1 VALVGEAHIL
11 VRAIT
16 TNVEKDI
23 RKAFSNVN
31 GNAASN
37 AGASLGASF
46 SRGLRN
52 NIDGN
57 VFSRLASNIAE
68 LAPNADGAREA
79 FQGMV
84 RSSYVAGTAISV
96 LLGAISSLI
105 GGLGALV
112 GAAGQAAV
120 GLVAVAGAAVA
131 LKVGFSVAGMAF
143 KGISQAVSA
152 ATSANKN
159 YSDSLRKA
167 KFDAEEAALAVDDA
181 ALALER
187 AIEARNRV
195 ADLPVNSRARRE
207 ADLNVKKAE
216 LALRKAKDAEKN
228 AGKAAA
234 GGTAA
239 TDPYAGLTPSQ
250 KEFAKF
256 LVSLK
261 AKMDEI
267 KEAAAKGFLPLLKT
281 QMERLIQ
288 AGALEI
294 IRDRFYDIG
303 RGMGFAAE
311 KFTDIVMIRGSLKK
325 LDEVL
330 KNISE
335 QLPPMGTIFGNL
347 FDGLLSVLRLA
358 DPAVRN
364 FVGYLETKSK
374 NFADYFTVGGDPKNS
389 SISKFFVESEKML
402 ERFFGIFGNIFKTIG
417 TLVEA
422 NFGPGSGGEIMVTWL
437 EKTTSGWANMGR
449 TFDGKVSAPFKQ
461 WFSDAATNTTKIL
474 DAIGALIKE
483 FLKLGDM
490 PEIGQT
496 FDILK
501 QGAPAMGELM
511 RAGIK
516 AGPSLANLV
525 VQITRILVALADSE
539 GPKVFFDTLT
549 AFATKVADILESE
562 VAQKILKAIGGFLA
576 FALAIGTVTKVAK
589 FFGNVFMGVFGN
601 IAQMGAGFM
610 TNLGKFQGFLVQMNL
625 GAKDLIGK
633 GGFLNTLFGNL
644 GVGLSRFGRFLVSF
658 PGVAIIAT
666 LVTLFVDL
674 YNNSETFRKT
684 VSDTLSGIGA
694 AFGRL
699 WDSLMGLF
707 DQLFGGD
714 GLGGIME
721 AIRPITELILG
732 TVFPLIGGVI
742 SIIID
747 TVATAINFITT
758 LVRTIMNGIKPLVSG
773 IMDLFKGNFG
783 PGLAKIF
790 GGIGI
795 MLLGIIEGIVNAIIG
810 GINVVLGVVNGLL
823 KAIGDGPVGQ
833 FLKTVTGGAINLS
846 NVKLKVDYV
855 DWTSKAK
862 ANLAKVGGTKMA
874 TGGTVFPTS
883 GGSMVTVAEAGRPE
897 RIEPLHPNGL
907 SDRDLAII
915 NKLSGGGGPQIQ
927 VTVNPSAK
935 MDERELAMQV
945 SRQIAYE
952 IRKGGY

>member
-1 VALVGEAHIL
+1 
-11 VRAIT
+11 
-16 TNVEKDI
+16 
-23 RKAFSNVN
+23 
-31 GNAASN
+31 
-37 AGASLGASF
+37 
-46 SRGLRN
+46 
-52 NIDGN
+52 
-57 VFSRLASNIAE
+57 
-68 LAPNADGAREA
+68 
-79 FQGMV
+79 MV

-131 LKVGFSVAGMAF
+131 LKVGFSVAGLAF

-152 ATSANKN
+152 ATSANKG
-159 YSDSLRKA
+159 YSDSLREA

-228 AGKAAA
+228 AGKVGGAA
-234 GGTAA
+234 GQ
-239 TDPYAGLTPSQ
+239 DPYAGLTPSQ

-256 LVSLK
+256 LAGLK
-261 AKMDEI
+261 TKMDEI
-267 KEAAAKGFLPLLKT
+267 KEAAAKGFLPLLQS
-281 QMERLIQ
+281 QMERLIK
-288 AGALEI
+288 GGVLDI
-294 IRDRFYDIG
+294 LKNRFYDIG
-303 RGMGFAAE
+303 RGMGFAAQR
-311 KFTDIVMIRGSLKK
+311 FTDVVMFRGSLEK
-325 LDEVL
+325 LDAVL

-364 FVGYLETKSK
+364 FITYLEGKSK

-461 WFSDAATNTTKIL
+461 WFADAATNTTKIL

-516 AGPSLANLV
+516 AGPSLARLV
-525 VQITRILVALADSE
+525 VQLTRIFVALADSE

-549 AFATKVADILESE
+549 TFASKTADILESE
-562 VAQKILKAIGGFLA
+562 VVQKILKMVGGFLA
-576 FALAIGTVTKVAK
+576 FALAIGTVTKVFK
-589 FFGNVFMGVFGN
+589 FFGNVGLGAFKG
-601 IAQMGAGFM
+601 IADFANGFI

-625 GAKDLIGK
+625 GARDLIGK
-633 GGFLNTLFGNL
+633 GGFLNQIFGKL
-644 GVGLSRFGRFLVSF
+644 GIGLTRLGGFLTSF
-658 PGVAIIAT
+658 PGIAIITA
-666 LVTLFVDL
+666 LVALFVDL

-721 AIRPITELILG
+721 AIRPITELLLG
-732 TVFPLIGGVI
+732 SLIPTIGATI
-742 SIIID
+742 NIIID

-795 MLLGIIEGIVNAIIG
+795 LLLGIIEGIVNAIIG
-810 GINVVLGVVNGLL
+810 GINIVLGVVNNLL

-874 TGGTVFPTS
+874 TGGTVFPSS

-907 SDRDLAII
+907 SDRDIAII
-915 NKLSGGGGPQIQ
+915 EKMSGGGGPKIQ

-945 SRQIAYE
+945 SRQIAHE

>member
-23 RKAFSNVN
+23 KRAFSNVS
-31 GNAASN
+31 GSSASN

-46 SRGLRN
+46 SRGLRGSLDN
-52 NIDGN
+52 N
-57 VFSRLASNIAE
+57 VFSRLAENIAQI
-68 LAPNADGAREA
+68 APNGEQARLA

-84 RSSYVAGTAISV
+84 RSSYTAGTAISV

-131 LKVGFSVAGMAF
+131 LKVGFSVAGLAF

-152 ATSANKN
+152 ATSANKS
-159 YSDSLRKA
+159 YADSLRKA
-167 KFDAEEAALAVDDA
+167 KFEAEEAALAVDEA
-181 ALALER
+181 SLNLEK

-195 ADLPVNSRARRE
+195 ADLPVNSRIRRE

-228 AGKAAA
+228 AGKAAGGA
-234 GGTAA
+234 GSQ
-239 TDPYAGLTPSQ
+239 DPYAGLTPSQ
-250 KEFAKF
+250 KAFAQF
-256 LVSLK
+256 LAGLK
-261 AKMDEI
+261 TKMDEI

-358 DPAVRN
+358 DPAIRN
-364 FVGYLETKSK
+364 FIGYLETKSK
-374 NFADYFTVGGDPKNS
+374 KFADYFTVGGDPKNS

-422 NFGPGSGGEIMVTWL
+422 NFGLGSGGEIMVTWL

-474 DAIGALIKE
+474 DSIGALIKE

-490 PEIGQT
+490 PEIGET

-501 QGAPAMGELM
+501 AGAPAMGELM

-516 AGPSLANLV
+516 AGPSLARLV
-525 VQITRILVALADSE
+525 VELTRIFVALADSE

-549 AFATKVADILESE
+549 TFASKTADILESE
-562 VAQKILKAIGGFLA
+562 VAQKILKMVGGFLA
-576 FALAIGTVTKVAK
+576 FALAIGTVTKLAK
-589 FFGNVFMGVFGN
+589 FFGSVFMGVFQN
-601 IAQMGAGFM
+601 IAGMAGGFI
-610 TNLGKFQGFLVQMNL
+610 TNLGRFQSFLVQMNL

-644 GVGLSRFGRFLVSF
+644 GVGLSRFGRFLTSF

-674 YNNSETFRKT
+674 YNNSETFRTT
-684 VSDTLSGIGA
+684 VQATLSGIGD

-699 WDSLMGLF
+699 WGSLMGLF
-707 DQLFGGD
+707 DQLFGGE

-721 AIRPITELILG
+721 AIRPVTELILG

-742 SIIID
+742 TVIID

-810 GINVVLGVVNGLL
+810 GINIVLGVVNGLL

-874 TGGTVFPTS
+874 TGGTVYPSS

-907 SDRDLAII
+907 SDRDMAII

>member
-1 VALVGEAHIL
+1 MALVGEAHIL

-23 RKAFSNVN
+23 KRAFSNVS
-31 GNAASN
+31 GSSASN

-46 SRGLRN
+46 SRGLRGSLDN
-52 NIDGN
+52 N
-57 VFSRLASNIAE
+57 VFSKLASNIAE
-68 LAPNADGAREA
+68 IAPNGEAARMA
-79 FQGMV
+79 FQSMV
-84 RSSYVAGTAISV
+84 RSSYTAGTAISV

-131 LKVGFSVAGMAF
+131 LKVGFSVAGLAF

-152 ATSANKN
+152 ATSANKS
-159 YSDSLRKA
+159 YTDSLRQA
-167 KFDAEEAALAVDDA
+167 KFEAEEAALAVEDA
-181 ALALER
+181 SLNLER

-195 ADLPVNSRARRE
+195 ADLPVNSRIRRE

-228 AGKAAA
+228 AGKGTASA
-234 GGTAA
+234 GGT
-239 TDPYAGLTPSQ
+239 DPFAGLTPSQ

-256 LVSLK
+256 LVGLK
-261 AKMDEI
+261 GKMEEI
-267 KEAAAKGFLPLLKT
+267 KEAAAKGFLPLLQS
-281 QMERLIQ
+281 QMQRLID
-288 AGALEI
+288 AGVLEI
-294 IRDRFYDIG
+294 IKKRFYDIG
-303 RGMGFAAE
+303 RGMGLAA
-311 KFTDIVMIRGSLKK
+311 KNFTDVVIARDSLKT
-325 LDEVL
+325 LDTVL

-335 QLPPMGTIFGNL
+335 QLPPIGTIFGNL
-347 FDGLLSVLRLA
+347 FDGLLGALKLA
-358 DPAVRN
+358 DPAIRN
-364 FVGYLETKSK
+364 FIKYLEGKSK
-374 NFADYFTVGGDPKNS
+374 AFADFFTFKGDAKNS
-389 SISKFFVESEKML
+389 PISKFFVEAEKML
-402 ERFFGIFGNIFKTIG
+402 ERFFGIFGNIFDTIG

-437 EKTTSGWANMGR
+437 EKVTKSWANMGR
-449 TFDGKVSAPFKQ
+449 DMYGNITPAFKD
-461 WFSDAATNTTKIL
+461 FFAGAATNTTKIL
-474 DAIGALIKE
+474 DSVGALVKE

-490 PEIGQT
+490 PEIGET

-501 QGAPAMGELM
+501 EGAPAMGELM
-511 RAGIK
+511 RAGIE
-516 AGPSLANLV
+516 AGPSLARLV
-525 VQITRILVALADSE
+525 VEITRIFTALADSE

-549 AFATKVADILESE
+549 TFASKVADVLESE
-562 VAQKILKAIGGFLA
+562 VAQKILKLVGGFLA
-576 FALAIGTVTKVAK
+576 FALALGTVTNVAK
-589 FFGNVFMGVFGN
+589 FFGSVFMGVLGN
-601 IAQMGAGFM
+601 IANIFGGFM
-610 TNLGKFQGFLVQMNL
+610 SKLGMFQGFLVQMNL
-625 GAKDLIGK
+625 GAKDLISK
-633 GGFLNTLFGNL
+633 GGFLNTIFGNL
-644 GVGLSRFGRFLVSF
+644 GVGLSRLGRFFTSF
-658 PGVAIIAT
+658 PGLLVITT
-666 LVTLFVDL
+666 LITLFVDL
-674 YNNSETFRKT
+674 YQNSETFRKT
-684 VSDTLSGIGA
+684 VEATLSGIGE

-721 AIRPITELILG
+721 AIRPVTELILG
-732 TVFPLIGGVI
+732 TLFPMFGAVI
-742 SIIID
+742 NIIID
-747 TVATAINFITT
+747 TVSTAIGFITT
-758 LVRTIMNGIKPLVSG
+758 IVRSVMNGIKPLISG

-795 MLLGIIEGIVNAIIG
+795 LLLGIIEGIVNAIIG
-810 GINVVLGVVNGLL
+810 GINIVLGIVNNLL
-823 KAIGDGPVGQ
+823 KAIGDGPIGQ

-855 DWTSKAK
+855 DWTSQAK

-874 TGGTVFPTS
+874 EGGTVFPTS

-897 RIEPLHPNGL
+897 RIEPLNPNGL
-907 SDRDLAII
+907 SDRDIAII
-915 NKLSGGGGPQIQ
+915 DKLSGGSGPKIQ

-952 IRKGGY
+952 IRKGSY

>member
-1 VALVGEAHIL
+1 MALVGEAHIL

-23 RKAFSNVN
+23 KRAFSNVS
-31 GNAASN
+31 GSSASN

-46 SRGLRN
+46 SRGLRGSLDN
-52 NIDGN
+52 N
-57 VFSRLASNIAE
+57 VFSKLASNIAE
-68 LAPNADGAREA
+68 IAPNGEAARMA
-79 FQGMV
+79 FQSMV
-84 RSSYVAGTAISV
+84 RSSYTAGTAISV

-131 LKVGFSVAGMAF
+131 LKVGFSVAGLAF

-152 ATSANKN
+152 ATSANKS
-159 YSDSLRKA
+159 YTDSLRQA
-167 KFDAEEAALAVDDA
+167 KFEAEEAALAVEDA
-181 ALALER
+181 SLNLER

-195 ADLPVNSRARRE
+195 ADLPVNSRIRRE

-228 AGKAAA
+228 AGKGTASA
-234 GGTAA
+234 GGT
-239 TDPYAGLTPSQ
+239 DPFAGLTPSQ

-256 LVSLK
+256 LVGLK
-261 AKMDEI
+261 GKMEEI
-267 KEAAAKGFLPLLKT
+267 KEAAAKGFLPLLQS
-281 QMERLIQ
+281 QMQRLID
-288 AGALEI
+288 AGVLEI
-294 IRDRFYDIG
+294 IKKRFYDIG
-303 RGMGFAAE
+303 RGMGLAA
-311 KFTDIVMIRGSLKK
+311 KNFTDVVIARDSLKT
-325 LDEVL
+325 LDTVL

-335 QLPPMGTIFGNL
+335 QLPPIGTIFGNL
-347 FDGLLSVLRLA
+347 FDGLLGALKLA
-358 DPAVRN
+358 DPAIRN
-364 FVGYLETKSK
+364 FIKYLEGKSK
-374 NFADYFTVGGDPKNS
+374 AFADFFTFKGDAKNS
-389 SISKFFVESEKML
+389 PISKFFVEAEKML
-402 ERFFGIFGNIFKTIG
+402 ERFFGIFGNIFDTIG

-437 EKTTSGWANMGR
+437 EKVTKSWANMGR
-449 TFDGKVSAPFKQ
+449 DMYGNITPAFKD
-461 WFSDAATNTTKIL
+461 FFAGAATNTTKIL
-474 DAIGALIKE
+474 DSVGALVKE

-490 PEIGQT
+490 PEIGET

-501 QGAPAMGELM
+501 EGAPAMGELM
-511 RAGIK
+511 RAGIE
-516 AGPSLANLV
+516 AGPSLARLV
-525 VQITRILVALADSE
+525 VEITRIFTALADSE

-549 AFATKVADILESE
+549 TFASKVADVLESE
-562 VAQKILKAIGGFLA
+562 VAQKILKLVGGFLA
-576 FALAIGTVTKVAK
+576 FALALGTVTNVAK
-589 FFGNVFMGVFGN
+589 FFGSVFMGVLGN
-601 IAQMGAGFM
+601 IASIFGGFM
-610 TNLGKFQGFLVQMNL
+610 SKLGMFQGFLVQMNL
-625 GAKDLIGK
+625 GAKDLISK
-633 GGFLNTLFGNL
+633 GGFLNTIFGNL
-644 GVGLSRFGRFLVSF
+644 GVGLSRLGRFFTSF
-658 PGVAIIAT
+658 PGLLVITT
-666 LVTLFVDL
+666 LITLFVDL
-674 YNNSETFRKT
+674 YQNSETFRKT
-684 VSDTLSGIGA
+684 VEATLSGIGE

-721 AIRPITELILG
+721 AIRPVTELILG
-732 TVFPLIGGVI
+732 TLFPMFGAVI
-742 SIIID
+742 NIIID
-747 TVATAINFITT
+747 TVSTAIGFITT
-758 LVRTIMNGIKPLVSG
+758 IVRSVMNGIKPLISG

-795 MLLGIIEGIVNAIIG
+795 LLLGIIEGIVNAIIG
-810 GINVVLGVVNGLL
+810 GINIVLGIVNNLL
-823 KAIGDGPVGQ
+823 KAIGDGPIGQ

-855 DWTSKAK
+855 DWTSQAK

-874 TGGTVFPTS
+874 EGGTVFPTS

-897 RIEPLHPNGL
+897 RIEPLNPNGL
-907 SDRDLAII
+907 SDRDIAII
-915 NKLSGGGGPQIQ
+915 DKLSGGSGPKIQ

-952 IRKGGY
+952 IRKGSY

>member
-1 VALVGEAHIL
+1 MALVGEAHIL

-23 RKAFSNVN
+23 KRAFSNVS
-31 GNAASN
+31 GSSASN

-46 SRGLRN
+46 SRGLRGSLDN
-52 NIDGN
+52 N
-57 VFSRLASNIAE
+57 VFSKLASNIAE
-68 LAPNADGAREA
+68 IAPNGEAARMA
-79 FQGMV
+79 FQSMV
-84 RSSYVAGTAISV
+84 RSSYTAGTAISV

-131 LKVGFSVAGMAF
+131 LKVGFSVAGLAF

-152 ATSANKN
+152 ATSANKS
-159 YSDSLRKA
+159 YTDSLRQA
-167 KFDAEEAALAVDDA
+167 KFEAEEAALAVEDA
-181 ALALER
+181 SLNLER

-195 ADLPVNSRARRE
+195 ADLPVNSRIRRE

-228 AGKAAA
+228 AGKGTASA
-234 GGTAA
+234 GGT
-239 TDPYAGLTPSQ
+239 DPFAGLTPSQ

-256 LVSLK
+256 LVGLK
-261 AKMDEI
+261 AKMEEI
-267 KEAAAKGFLPLLKT
+267 KEAAAKGFLPLLQS
-281 QMERLIQ
+281 QMQRLID
-288 AGALEI
+288 AGVLEI
-294 IRDRFYDIG
+294 IKKRFYDIG
-303 RGMGFAAE
+303 RGMGLAA
-311 KFTDIVMIRGSLKK
+311 KNFTDVVIARDSLKT
-325 LDEVL
+325 LDTVL

-335 QLPPMGTIFGNL
+335 QLPPIGTIFGNL
-347 FDGLLSVLRLA
+347 FDGLLGALKLA
-358 DPAVRN
+358 DPAIRN
-364 FVGYLETKSK
+364 FIKYLEGKSK
-374 NFADYFTVGGDPKNS
+374 AFADFFTFKGDAKNS
-389 SISKFFVESEKML
+389 PISKFFVEAEKML
-402 ERFFGIFGNIFKTIG
+402 ERFFGIFGNIFDTIG

-437 EKTTSGWANMGR
+437 EKVTKSWANMGR
-449 TFDGKVSAPFKQ
+449 DMYGNITPAFKD
-461 WFSDAATNTTKIL
+461 FFAGAATNTTKIL
-474 DAIGALIKE
+474 DSVGALVKE

-490 PEIGQT
+490 PEIGET

-501 QGAPAMGELM
+501 EGAPAMGELM
-511 RAGIK
+511 RAGIE
-516 AGPSLANLV
+516 AGPSLARLV
-525 VQITRILVALADSE
+525 VEITRIFTALADSE

-549 AFATKVADILESE
+549 TFASKVADILESE
-562 VAQKILKAIGGFLA
+562 VAQKILKLVGGFLA
-576 FALAIGTVTKVAK
+576 FALALGTVTNVAK
-589 FFGNVFMGVFGN
+589 FFGSVFAGVLGN
-601 IAQMGAGFM
+601 IASIFGGFM
-610 TNLGKFQGFLVQMNL
+610 SKLGMFQGFLVQMNL
-625 GAKDLIGK
+625 GAKDLISK
-633 GGFLNTLFGNL
+633 GGFLNTIFGNL
-644 GVGLSRFGRFLVSF
+644 GVGLSRLGRFFTSF
-658 PGVAIIAT
+658 PGLLVITT
-666 LVTLFVDL
+666 LITLFVDL
-674 YNNSETFRKT
+674 YQNSETFRKT
-684 VSDTLSGIGA
+684 VEATLSGIGE

-721 AIRPITELILG
+721 AIRPVTELILG
-732 TVFPLIGGVI
+732 TLFPMFGAVI
-742 SIIID
+742 NIIID
-747 TVATAINFITT
+747 TVSTAIGFITT
-758 LVRTIMNGIKPLVSG
+758 IVRSVMNGIKPLISG

-795 MLLGIIEGIVNAIIG
+795 LLLGIIEGIVNAIIG
-810 GINVVLGVVNGLL
+810 GINIVLGIVNNLL
-823 KAIGDGPVGQ
+823 KAIGDGPIGQ

-855 DWTSKAK
+855 DWTSQAK

-874 TGGTVFPTS
+874 EGGTVFPTS

-897 RIEPLHPNGL
+897 RIEPLNPNGL
-907 SDRDLAII
+907 SDRDIAII
-915 NKLSGGGGPQIQ
+915 DKLSGGSGPKIQ

-952 IRKGGY
+952 IRKGSY

>member
-31 GNAASN
+31 GSAASN

-57 VFSRLASNIAE
+57 VFSRLADNIAQI
-68 LAPNADGAREA
+68 APNGEQARLA

-96 LLGAISSLI
+96 LLGAVSSLI

-131 LKVGFSVAGMAF
+131 LKVGFSVAGLAF

-152 ATSANKN
+152 ATSANKS
-159 YSDSLRKA
+159 YTDSLRKA
-167 KFDAEEAALAVDDA
+167 KFEAEEAALAVDEA
-181 ALALER
+181 SLNLEK

-195 ADLPVNSRARRE
+195 ADLPVNSRIRRE

-228 AGKAAA
+228 AGKAAGGA
-234 GGTAA
+234 GGQ
-239 TDPYAGLTPSQ
+239 DPYAGLTPSQ
-250 KEFAKF
+250 KAFAQF
-256 LVSLK
+256 LAGLK
-261 AKMDEI
+261 TKMDEI
-267 KEAAAKGFLPLLKT
+267 KEATAKGFLPLLQA
-281 QMERLIQ
+281 QMQRLID
-288 AGALEI
+288 AGALDI
-294 IRDRFYDIG
+294 IKARFYDIG
-303 RGMGFAAE
+303 RGMGLAA
-311 KFTDIVMIRGSLKK
+311 KNFTNILIARDSLKT
-325 LDEVL
+325 LDTVL
-330 KNISE
+330 KNIS
-335 QLPPMGTIFGNL
+335 QQIPPMGSIFGNL
-347 FDGLLSVLRLA
+347 FDGLLGVLKLA
-358 DPAVRN
+358 DPATRN
-364 FVGYLETKSK
+364 FIKYLEGKSAAFA
-374 NFADYFTVGGDPKNS
+374 NFFTFKGDAKDSP
-389 SISKFFVESEKML
+389 IAKFFVESEKML
-402 ERFFGIFGNIFKTIG
+402 ERFFGIFGNIFGAIS

-422 NFGPGSGGEIMVTWL
+422 NFGPGSGGEIMVQWL
-437 EKTTSGWANMGR
+437 EKTTKGWANMGR
-449 TFDGKVSAPFKQ
+449 DVNGNLTPAFKD
-461 WFSDAATNTTKIL
+461 FFAGAATNTTKIL
-474 DAIGALIKE
+474 DSVGALIKE

-501 QGAPAMGELM
+501 AGAPAMGELM

-562 VAQKILKAIGGFLA
+562 IAQKILKAIGGFLA
-576 FALAIGTVTKVAK
+576 FALAIGTVTKVAT

-601 IAQMGAGFM
+601 IARMGAGFL

-644 GVGLSRFGRFLVSF
+644 GVGLSRFGRFLTSF

-674 YNNSETFRKT
+674 YNNSETFRTT
-684 VSDTLSGIGA
+684 VQATLSGIGE

-707 DQLFGGD
+707 DQLFGGE

-721 AIRPITELILG
+721 AIRPVTELILG